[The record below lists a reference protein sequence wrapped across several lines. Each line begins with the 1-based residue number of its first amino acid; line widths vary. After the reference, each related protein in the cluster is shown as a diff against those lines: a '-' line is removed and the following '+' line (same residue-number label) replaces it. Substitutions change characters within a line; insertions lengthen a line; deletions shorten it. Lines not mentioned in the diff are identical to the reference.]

1 MGNKEGGCS
10 SHLMMFIESLRWQ
23 EKKVWFVGKCGWM
36 VASILPSAGMA
47 MGGIGGLS
55 QQIL

>member
-1 MGNKEGGCS
+1 
-10 SHLMMFIESLRWQ
+10 MMFIESLRWQ
-23 EKKVWFVGKCGWM
+23 EKKVCFVGKCGWM